1 MRATTTLLLVF
12 LSSLVFAGAGKKQVK
27 LIVQNNATGFS
38 DETTV
43 YLDYGTSSA
52 YNFQED
58 APKTFNPSNNVPQIY
73 TLTSDSVACL
83 INGYGAFVTAV
94 QIGVGIKTDTS
105 GVFSIFPSLLDNFD
119 NASII
124 RLEDKVTGNFHDLR
138 GNAYQFTSAQGQLIA
153 GRFVLHISYAPI
165 ISTSDA
171 DCNNWGG
178 SIEVVQDSSI
188 TWNSCNVY
196 DSVGFLMAS
205 YPGVTGVFTFS
216 YLPEG
221 NYNVRFVYNDYIVY
235 KQVYVKGHRIGVN
248 ITASTYYALVGQ
260 VIQLFSSVSNA
271 SYFMWSFSDGT
282 IITGV
287 TNPDISFYSP
297 GVYTV
302 ILKCSN
308 ANGCEAS
315 DTIIITIA
323 EPTGITEEEENSIS
337 VFSQR
342 GSISITSL
350 PAESSYRWQ
359 VVNLLGAVVSEGAT
373 SGTSQIISLA
383 NQPKGIYLV
392 TLSKQGM
399 RLTKKVTL
407 Q

>member
-1 MRATTTLLLVF
+1 MRFFTTALFVLFSMLL
-12 LSSLVFAGAGKKQVK
+12 FASAGKKQVK
-27 LIVQNNATGFS
+27 LIVQNNATGLS
-38 DETTV
+38 DEATL
-43 YLDYGTSSA
+43 YLDFGTSSA

-58 APKTFNPSNNVPQIY
+58 APKSFNPSNTVPQIY

-83 INGYGAFVTAV
+83 INGYGAFVSAV
-94 QIGVGIKTDTS
+94 QIGVGIRTDTS
-105 GVFSIFPSLLDNFD
+105 GIFSIFPSLLDNFD
-119 NASII
+119 DASII

-138 GNAYQFTSAQGQLIA
+138 GNAYQFTSTQGQLIT

-188 TWNSCNVY
+188 IWDNCNVY
-196 DSVGFLMAS
+196 DSVGLLIAS
-205 YPGVTGVFTFS
+205 YPNVTGTFIFS

-221 NYNVRFVYNDYIVY
+221 NYSVRFVYNDYIVY
-235 KQVYVKGHRIGVN
+235 KQVKVKGHRVEVN

-260 VIQLFSSVSNA
+260 IIQLFSSVSNA
-271 SYFMWSFSDGT
+271 TYYTWSFSDGT

-287 TNPDISFYSP
+287 TNPDISFFGP
-297 GVYTV
+297 GIYTV

-308 ANGCEAS
+308 IHGCEAS

-323 EPTGITEEEENSIS
+323 EPTGITEKEEKSIS
-337 VFSQR
+337 VVAQKE
-342 GSISITSL
+342 SITISNL
-350 PAESSYRWQ
+350 SAESSYRWQ
-359 VVNLLGAVVSEGAT
+359 VVNLLGAVVSEGNT
-373 SGTSQIISLA
+373 SGTSQMISLP

-392 TLSKQGM
+392 TLSRPGM
-399 RLTKKVTL
+399 RLTKKVIL

>member
-1 MRATTTLLLVF
+1 MRATTTFLLVL
-12 LSSLVFAGAGKKQVK
+12 LSSLLFAGVGKKQVK

-58 APKTFNPSNNVPQIY
+58 APKSFNPSNIVPQIY

-83 INGYGAFVTAV
+83 INGYGAFVSAV
-94 QIGVGIKTDTS
+94 QISVGIKTDTS
-105 GVFSIFPSLLDNFD
+105 GVFSVFPSLLDNFD

-124 RLEDKVTGNFHDLR
+124 RLEDKVTGNFYDLR
-138 GNAYQFTSAQGQLIA
+138 GNAYQFTSAQGQLIT

-196 DSVGFLMAS
+196 DSVGLLMAS
-205 YPGVTGVFTFS
+205 YPAVTGSFTFS

-248 ITASTYYALVGQ
+248 ITASAYYALVGQ
-260 VIQLFSSVSNA
+260 IIQLFSSVSNA
-271 SYFMWSFSDGT
+271 SYYTWSFSDGT

-308 ANGCEAS
+308 AHGCEAS

-323 EPTGITEEEENSIS
+323 QPTGIIEKEEKSIS
-337 VFSQR
+337 VIAQKE
-342 GSISITSL
+342 SISIANLS
-350 PAESSYRWQ
+350 AESSYRWQ
-359 VVNLLGAVVSEGAT
+359 VVNLLGAVVSEGNT
-373 SGTSQIISLA
+373 SGASQIISLP

-392 TLSKQGM
+392 TLSRPGL
-399 RLTKKVTL
+399 RLTKKVLL